1 MRRTSVDVVLEATA
15 AAVLD
20 VGVRRTTFAE
30 VSRRAGV
37 SRATLYTHF
46 AGVDQAVTALLT
58 RELGAVLAAAAGER
72 GTDPPLLGGSR
83 PDVGGAH
90 HVPGE
95 RSARGRLLAAVARVL
110 AVLPDHPLF
119 RKVVEVD
126 ADLLLPYVVSRLGTV
141 QQLALAQLLGW
152 ITDGQADGSVRDGDP
167 DALATTV
174 MLAVQSVL
182 LASHAG
188 QVPVDRAALHTTLL
202 DTIDRGLRP

>member
-1 MRRTSVDVVLEATA
+1 MRRTSVDVVLEATQ

-20 VGVRRTTFAE
+20 LGVRRTTFAE
-30 VSRRAGV
+30 VGRRAGV

-46 AGVDQAVTALLT
+46 ADVDQAVAALLT
-58 RELGAVLAAAAGER
+58 RELGAVLTTAAGSPAA
-72 GTDPPLLGGSR
+72 GAGGS
-83 PDVGGAH
+83 A
-90 HVPGE
+90 
-95 RSARGRLLAAVARVL
+95 ARGRLLAAVARVL
-110 AVLPDHPLF
+110 AVLPEHPLF

-141 QQLALAQLLGW
+141 QQLALAQLRGW
-152 ITDGQADGSVRDGDP
+152 IAEGQAEGSIRDGDP

-174 MLAVQSVL
+174 LLAVQSVL

-188 QVPVDRAALHTTLL
+188 QVPVDRAALHATLL